1 MPEDGFM
8 PARYLIS
15 KELAKIFS
23 VFSHPDRVRIVEEL
37 RDGERDVNT
46 LQAMLGVSHSRTSQN
61 LAILRMHRIVTER
74 RDGRYVYYR
83 LLQPELAAWIFEGIR
98 FIEKDAANAEV
109 TRDAIEKVK
118 QLWGAEAVR

>member
-1 MPEDGFM
+1 M

>member
-1 MPEDGFM
+1 MCAHHNF
-8 PARYLIS
+8 
-15 KELAKIFS
+15 
-23 VFSHPDRVRIVEEL
+23 RIRGILLSRKDFRLTSVEEL